1 MKSIYGELL
10 DAVDKGKRFKVDLME
25 KSLWINKKQIIK
37 KGEIVNEQDQSKEFI
52 KEYDLAL
59 EYGSFSLSNSPWEV
73 IEVLYTEFKK
83 SVPGEHSNRK
93 SYFKALPVDE
103 LTDAELAY
111 GTDRDY
117 AQARIEGYVLLASLI
132 GWLKWEHGTHWFYQS
147 PSDSELIVLRNWI
160 E

>member
-1 MKSIYGELL
+1 MKSIYREFL

-37 KGEIVNEQDQSKEFI
+37 KGEIVNEKDQSKEFI

-59 EYGSFSLSNSPWEV
+59 EYGSFSLSSSPWEV

-83 SVPGEHSNRK
+83 SVPSEHSNRK
-93 SYFKALPVDE
+93 SYFKALSADE

-111 GTDRDY
+111 GYDRDY
-117 AQARIEGYVLLASLI
+117 AQARIEGYILFASLI
-132 GWLKWEHGTHWFYQS
+132 GWLTWEHGTHWFYQS
-147 PSDSELIVLRNWI
+147 PSDSELIVLRNWV